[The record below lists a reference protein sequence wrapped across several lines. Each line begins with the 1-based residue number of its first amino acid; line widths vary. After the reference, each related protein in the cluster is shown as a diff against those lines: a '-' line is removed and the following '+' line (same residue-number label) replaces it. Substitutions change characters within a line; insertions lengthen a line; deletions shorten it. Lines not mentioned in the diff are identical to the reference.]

1 MAERSKRIA
10 VYDAEKIKLINPET
24 LSLLRKYEIDL
35 SLREL
40 SENTLK
46 AYRSDLYQWWIYVY
60 DFQGNKPV
68 TEIDEDDLTEFFFYC
83 KQQRIASER
92 YETLNKISPNSSST
106 ANSRAT
112 TRDG

>member
-40 SENTLK
+40 SENTLN
-46 AYRSDLYQWWIYVY
+46 A
-60 DFQGNKPV
+60 
-68 TEIDEDDLTEFFFYC
+68 
-83 KQQRIASER
+83 
-92 YETLNKISPNSSST
+92 
-106 ANSRAT
+106 
-112 TRDG
+112 